1 MDKPQSL
8 SPLSFSDDQL
18 TQIFRA
24 AAPLTPDQRLAFLE
38 DLTRELQANHG
49 GSLGDGLVYRTVRE
63 VQRRHFDPPSIDGV
77 GASQK
82 WDR

>member
-38 DLTRELQANHG
+38 DSGARASGEPRWFVGRWLGLPDGA
-49 GSLGDGLVYRTVRE
+49 GSAAPAL
-63 VQRRHFDPPSIDGV
+63 
-77 GASQK
+77 
-82 WDR
+82 

>member
-1 MDKPQSL
+1 MGKSE
-8 SPLSFSDDQL
+8 SSIPLSFSDEQL

-24 AAPLTPDQRLAFLE
+24 TAPLTPDQRLAFLE
-38 DLTRELQANHG
+38 DLASSLRQA
-49 GSLGDGLVYRTVRE
+49 SRPLGDGLVYRTVRE
-63 VQRRHFDPPSIDGV
+63 VQRRYFDPPSIDGV